1 MTVLKVTM
9 GDTRKILEAY
19 FESSSPQFFSEISDI
34 FLFLLLVNF
43 QNIRSSH
50 PEVVY
55 KKDIQ

>member
-1 MTVLKVTM
+1 M

-55 KKDIQ
+55 KKDIL